1 MQKIYIFGSQMRYSI
16 IQKFVGEPQDHYQST
31 LNFHTLLLICKG
43 NFPSLLE
50 MKMKKKILTIHPNPY
65 SVAIDSSN
73 DYGQSSTKL
82 CESIF
87 HNKNKIRRVRCG

>member
-1 MQKIYIFGSQMRYSI
+1 MKKIYIFGSQMRYSK

-50 MKMKKKILTIHPNPY
+50 MKIK
-65 SVAIDSSN
+65 
-73 DYGQSSTKL
+73 
-82 CESIF
+82 
-87 HNKNKIRRVRCG
+87 